1 MSIVINSYGFFPN
14 AIPSH
19 ICDRIIKTGLSQKN
33 NPGTTGKIS
42 DFNKIKNNPQLFKE
56 LIEKRD
62 SNVGWLN
69 DPWIYKSILP
79 FVGKANEELQWN
91 FQFEE
96 AESAQF
102 TTYYPGQFYSW
113 HQDSLRS
120 LPKTRKRSLTLS
132 LKDGGPTDTSESP
145 DGHPSVFKIFRPLL
159 NDPSEYEGG
168 QLQFDCRNKED
179 PEDNKIETVA
189 ENRQGSLIVFPS
201 FVFHRVLPVT
211 KGVRYSLVMWM
222 KGDQW
227 R

>member
-1 MSIVINSYGFFPN
+1 MSIVINSFGFVPN

-79 FVGKANEELQWN
+79 FVEKANEELQWD
-91 FQFEE
+91 FQYEE

-120 LPKTRKRSLTLS
+120 PPKTRKISLTLS
-132 LKDGGPTDTSESP
+132 
-145 DGHPSVFKIFRPLL
+145 L

-168 QLQFDCRNKED
+168 QLQFDCRNKEN
-179 PEDNKIETVA
+179 PEDNKIETIV
-189 ENRQGSLIVFPS
+189 ENQQGSLVIFPS
-201 FVFHRVLPVT
+201 FTFHRVLPVT

-222 KGDQW
+222 KGDRW

>member
-33 NPGTTGKIS
+33 NPGTIGEVS
-42 DFNKIKNNPQLFKE
+42 DFNKIKNNPHLFKE

-120 LPKTRKRSLTLS
+120 PPKTRKISLTLS
-132 LKDGGPTDTSESP
+132 
-145 DGHPSVFKIFRPLL
+145 L

-168 QLQFDCRNKED
+168 QLQFDCRNKEN
-179 PEDNKIETVA
+179 PEDNKIETIV
-189 ENRQGSLIVFPS
+189 ENQQGSLVIFPS
-201 FVFHRVLPVT
+201 FTFHRVLPVT